1 MTRAVI
7 KIRGTRFVL
16 IPENELTAIE
26 EAALPPMPHTPP
38 AEGGTCEA
46 FSFIRASI
54 ARDIIKERWALGLTQ
69 AQLAKLAGVRHSTLA
84 RLESGEHEPSI
95 RVIDRVDAALKRVQ
109 AQKEAPRSGKSAA
122 VGSRR
127 CVIKVRR
134 RGGAKAE

>member
-1 MTRAVI
+1 MIRTII

-16 IPENELTAIE
+16 IPEAELTAIE
-26 EAALPPMPHTPP
+26 EAALPPLPP
-38 AEGGTCEA
+38 IAQDGTCEA